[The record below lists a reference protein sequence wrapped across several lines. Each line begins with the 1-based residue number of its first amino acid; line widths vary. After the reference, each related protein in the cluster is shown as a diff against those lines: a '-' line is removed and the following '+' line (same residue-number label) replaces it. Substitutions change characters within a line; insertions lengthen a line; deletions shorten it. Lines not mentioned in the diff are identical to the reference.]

1 MDDGFHVD
9 VDGRCDGQQ
18 PYGFVVVVMIAG
30 ALPCKDSPDSQ
41 SRLKPGS
48 GPGRTSPNESLSV
61 CVLRLSALVVCY
73 LTASVFDFCC
83 GRAQLTFAALGS

>member
-30 ALPCKDSPDSQ
+30 ARFHARTSQ
-41 SRLKPGS
+41 RASQDASRAS
-48 GPGRTSPNESLSV
+48 RPGRTSPNESLSV
-61 CVLRLSALVVCY
+61 SVVCLSALVVYY
-73 LTASVFDFCC
+73 LTASVFNFC
-83 GRAQLTFAALGS
+83 LWELS

>member
-83 GRAQLTFAALGS
+83 ESSVDACRAVGS

>member
-41 SRLKPGS
+41 SRLKPGLR
-48 GPGRTSPNESLSV
+48 PGRTSPNESLFPCSV
-61 CVLRLSALVVCY
+61 SVVCLSTLVV
-73 LTASVFDFCC
+73 
-83 GRAQLTFAALGS
+83 